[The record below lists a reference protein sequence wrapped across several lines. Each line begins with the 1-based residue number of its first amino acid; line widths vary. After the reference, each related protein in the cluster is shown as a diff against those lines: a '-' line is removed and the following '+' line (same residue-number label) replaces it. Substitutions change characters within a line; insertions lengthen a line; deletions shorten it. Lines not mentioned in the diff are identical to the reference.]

1 MCGGGHHGVIQGSL
15 ISTALLSLDETV
27 DVGFLWRLN
36 RFPCL
41 SRIPTQPSQST
52 MGASTGATNAATSRY
67 CSQSQFHA
75 RDSVGGDASPLS
87 HSHHMSLRGS
97 SRGHATTTA
106 AASGGGGSSWNS
118 IPYPV
123 VTTIPPETTLEEVET
138 PHPASRCEDPPR
150 RLSWER

>member
-1 MCGGGHHGVIQGSL
+1 MCGGGPNVVIQGSI

-27 DVGFLWRLN
+27 DVGFLWRVN
-36 RFPCL
+36 RFSCL
-41 SRIPTQPSQST
+41 SRIPTQST

-106 AASGGGGSSWNS
+106 AASGGGGGSWNS

-138 PHPASRCEDPPR
+138 PHPAIRCEDPPR
-150 RLSWER
+150 RLCCER